1 MRWTVRCHATFE
13 AAHHLVDYA
22 GGPEPVHGHSWKI
35 EVALGV
41 ERLGAYDL
49 SVDFVFV
56 DGVAGAS
63 GAYDLSVDF
72 VPTETFVKELAARL
86 HNRDLNTVPPFDRK
100 NASAENVALW
110 VADEIA
116 GAGFLT
122 GGIGLEEVTVWEG
135 TRNSVTYR
143 P

>member
-22 GGPEPVHGHSWKI
+22 GGPEPAHGHSWKI
-35 EVALGV
+35 EVALAV
-41 ERLGAYDL
+41 DRL
-49 SVDFVFV
+49 
-56 DGVAGAS
+56 

-72 VPTETFVKELAARL
+72 VPTEAFVKELAARL

-110 VADEIA
+110 VSEEIA
-116 GAGFLT
+116 SAGLLT
-122 GGIGLEEVTVWEG
+122 GSARLEEVTVWEG
-135 TRNSVTYR
+135 TRNRVTYR
-143 P
+143 PD

>member
-1 MRWTVRCHATFE
+1 MAWTIRVGASFE
-13 AAHHLVDYA
+13 AAHHLVDYV

-41 ERLGAYDL
+41 ERLGAH
-49 SVDFVFV
+49 
-56 DGVAGAS
+56 
-63 GAYDLSVDF
+63 DLSVDF
-72 VPTETFVKELAARL
+72 VPTEAFVKELACRL

-110 VADEIA
+110 VAGEIREA
-116 GAGFLT
+116 GLL
-122 GGIGLEEVTVWEG
+122 GGGVRLEEVTVWEG

>member
-1 MRWTVRCHATFE
+1 MPFTVRCHATFE
-13 AAHHLVDYA
+13 AAHHLVDYV

-35 EVALGV
+35 EVALGTSA
-41 ERLGAYDL
+41 L
-49 SVDFVFV
+49 
-56 DGVAGAS
+56 

-72 VPTETFVKELAARL
+72 VPTEAFVKELASRL
-86 HNRDLNTVPPFDRK
+86 HDRDLNTVPPFDRK

-116 GAGFLT
+116 RAGVLT
-122 GGIGLEEVTVWEG
+122 EGVHLEEVTVWEG

>member
-1 MRWTVRCHATFE
+1 MPFTVRCRATFE
-13 AAHHLVDYA
+13 AAHHLVDYV
-22 GGPEPVHGHSWKI
+22 GGPEPVHGHSWTV
-35 EVALGV
+35 EVALTT
-41 ERLGAYDL
+41 EKL
-49 SVDFVFV
+49 
-56 DGVAGAS
+56 

-72 VPTETFVKELAARL
+72 VPTEALVRSLAGRL
-86 HNRDLNTVPPFDRK
+86 HNRDINTVPPFDRK

-116 GAGFLT
+116 KAGALT
-122 GGIGLEEVTVWEG
+122 EGVRLEEVTVWEG

>member
-1 MRWTVRCHATFE
+1 MGWTVRCHATFE

-22 GGPEPVHGHSWKI
+22 GGPERVHGHSWKI
-35 EVALGV
+35 EAALSV

-49 SVDFVFV
+49 SVDFV
-56 DGVAGAS
+56 
-63 GAYDLSVDF
+63 
-72 VPTETFVKELAARL
+72 PTEAFVKDLAARL
-86 HNRDLNTVPPFDRK
+86 HNRDLNTVSPFDRK

-116 GAGFLT
+116 KAGLLKDGAR
-122 GGIGLEEVTVWEG
+122 LEEVTVWEG